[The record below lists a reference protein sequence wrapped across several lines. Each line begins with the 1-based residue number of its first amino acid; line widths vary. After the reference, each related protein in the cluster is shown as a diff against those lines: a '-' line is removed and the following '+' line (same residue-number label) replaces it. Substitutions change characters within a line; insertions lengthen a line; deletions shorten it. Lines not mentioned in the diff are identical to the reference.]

1 MDYDDNGYIS
11 YRNFVKI
18 LEKFK
23 SKLNNSEI
31 LKIALR
37 YEYINND
44 RNNDR
49 KNENEK
55 MKKNYHG
62 NENENNDENLSY
74 EEYINNFKNNEI
86 SGTVKGMSKRDP
98 VFKTWISDTGLDKR
112 IITDTPDIE
121 YVPLVDRIVRIL
133 EILLK
138 SNANGLNLNSGGEKG
153 GVDMSN
159 FSWVCIYLFMYL
171 FL

>member
-1 MDYDDNGYIS
+1 
-11 YRNFVKI
+11 VKI